1 MIKGDRILGDFIT
14 QGWGE
19 DFKGLFGDVNVV
31 NRGISG
37 DTSRGLLLRLKRDV
51 IDLSPAAVV
60 IMIGANDLAEKAK
73 GEIIFK
79 NVQSII
85 ENLKTHNSKMLI
97 RDICIPDDYRPV
109 KEIRKV
115 NQLYAKEWGSDSQVR
130 ISKTYPLYAGP
141 DGSSLPKFMPD
152 RVHPNLKG
160 YEVWR

>member
-1 MIKGDRILGDFIT
+1 MIPSLKDGVKISKVCLVM
-14 QGWGE
+14 
-19 DFKGLFGDVNVV
+19 LMV

-85 ENLKTHNSKMLI
+85 GNLKSHNSKMPIIL
-97 RDICIPDDYRPV
+97 CETFPCAPDDYRPV

-130 ISKTYPLYAGP
+130 ISRPIHCMHP
-141 DGSSLPKFMPD
+141 DGSSSKIHA
-152 RVHPNLKG
+152 R
-160 YEVWR
+160 